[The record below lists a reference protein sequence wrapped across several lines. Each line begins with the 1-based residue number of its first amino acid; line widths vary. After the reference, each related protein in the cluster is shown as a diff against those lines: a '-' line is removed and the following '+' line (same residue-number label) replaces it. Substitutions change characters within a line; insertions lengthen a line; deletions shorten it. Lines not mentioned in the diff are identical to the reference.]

1 MTLSRR
7 QALRAAAA
15 LLAAPAALRA
25 DDAPRSPDDLTM
37 PELMKRGMPSMMKV
51 PVAARPLAAG
61 LSMLT
66 GPGGNV
72 AALAGPDGF
81 LLVDSFV
88 PGVGAALRATLA
100 TLAKGPVATLVD
112 THWHFDHTGGNAELA
127 AAGARVVA
135 HKNVRTRLSAPQR
148 MSDFQMDIPASPPA
162 ALPVATIGDEATLYT
177 NGEEVRLVLLP
188 PSHTDGDVYVH
199 FARANVLHCG
209 DVFGNGG
216 YPNIDKDSGGWI
228 GGMVA
233 ASDILLNLADDR
245 TKIIPGHGPLGTKA
259 DLKAARD
266 MYDFAW
272 HAIAPMVEAGKTLDE
287 VIAAKP
293 LKDYDAKWGRGLL
306 RGRHF
311 AQLVYGGL
319 VKRKTAGA

>member
-7 QALRAAAA
+7 QALQAAAV
-15 LLAAPAALRA
+15 LLAPALLRA
-25 DDAPRSPDDLTM
+25 DDAPTSPDDLTL
-37 PELMKRGMPSMMKV
+37 PELVKRGMPSMMKA
-51 PVAARPLAAG
+51 PVAAQPLSAG
-61 LSMLT
+61 LSMIT

-72 AALAGPDGF
+72 AALSGPDGF

-88 PGVGAALRATLA
+88 PGVGAALLA
-100 TLAKGPVATLVD
+100 TFAKLAKGPVSTLVD

-127 AAGARVVA
+127 AAGARIVA
-135 HKNVRTRLSAPQR
+135 HANVRKRLSAPQR
-148 MSDFQMDIPASPPA
+148 MSDFQMDVPASPPA

-177 NGEEVRLVLLP
+177 NGEEVRLVYLP
-188 PSHTDGDVYVH
+188 PSHTDGDIYIH
-199 FARANVLHCG
+199 FAKANVLHCG

-233 ASDILLNLADDR
+233 ASDILLAVADAS

-293 LKDYDAKWGRGLL
+293 LKDLDAKWGRGLL

-319 VKRKTAGA
+319 AKRKAAGA

>member
-7 QALRAAAA
+7 QALQAAAV
-15 LLAAPAALRA
+15 LLAPALLRA
-25 DDAPRSPDDLTM
+25 DDAPTSPDDLTL
-37 PELMKRGMPSMMKV
+37 PELVKRGMPSMKKA
-51 PVAARPLAAG
+51 PVAAQPLSAG
-61 LSMLT
+61 LSMIT

-72 AALAGPDGF
+72 AALSGPDGF

-88 PGVGAALRATLA
+88 PGVGAALLA
-100 TLAKGPVATLVD
+100 TLAKLAKGPVSTLVD

-127 AAGARVVA
+127 AAGARIVA
-135 HKNVRTRLSAPQR
+135 HANVRKRLSAPQR
-148 MSDFQMDIPASPPA
+148 MSDFQMDVPASPPA

-177 NGEEVRLVLLP
+177 NGKEVHLVYLP
-188 PSHTDGDVYVH
+188 PSHTDGDIYIH
-199 FARANVLHCG
+199 FAKANVLHCG

-233 ASDILLNLADDR
+233 ASDILLAVADAS

-287 VIAAKP
+287 VIAVKP
-293 LKDYDAKWGRGLL
+293 LKDLDAKWGRGLL

-319 VKRKTAGA
+319 VKRKAAGA